1 MFLVLTTVLDI
12 TTELTSDN
20 MISTYIPSTE
30 FERTTS
36 ADQETANNTFL
47 LMSTRDLANFIS
59 SVDYDITGCLI
70 NCTNNGKCKK
80 NIISKKFECSCV
92 EYYYGNDCRTS
103 RRICTNEMQCLNSG
117 TCIDMIEFNKEKNT
131 FEFTYK
137 CNCSEYYYGE
147 RCQYEVDLCKNITCS
162 SNGFCK
168 VNATKAAVCNC
179 FKFYSGENCQIRS
192 KELVMIKQVISVSS
206 IIAIVVISVMFLTL
220 VLNDISSLFIKKE
233 MKKNVQG
240 CEEEA
245 KEITNTKELK
255 YTC

>member
-1 MFLVLTTVLDI
+1 MNSNED
-12 TTELTSDN
+12 ELYT
-20 MISTYIPSTE
+20 
-30 FERTTS
+30 
-36 ADQETANNTFL
+36 L
-47 LMSTRDLANFIS
+47 LMEEACSIKFADDFELSEDEWPLEKSKTKLFIKPQENLKDNDLNHFRQAIDAIKDRFAAE
-59 SVDYDITGCLI
+59 
-70 NCTNNGKCKK
+70 

-117 TCIDMIEFNKEKNT
+117 TCIDMIEFNREKNT

-147 RCQYEVDLCKNITCS
+147 RCQYEVDLCQNMTCS

-220 VLNDISSLFIKKE
+220 LLNDISSLFIKKE

-240 CEEEA
+240 CEEEE
-245 KEITNTKELK
+245 KEIANTKELK